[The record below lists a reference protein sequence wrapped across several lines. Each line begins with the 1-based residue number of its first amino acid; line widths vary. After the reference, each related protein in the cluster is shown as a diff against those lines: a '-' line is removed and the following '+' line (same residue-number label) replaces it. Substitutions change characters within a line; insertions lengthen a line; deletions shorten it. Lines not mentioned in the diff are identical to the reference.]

1 MQKTIEERN
10 RTLDTLEK
18 TLGDSSLELEKSKER
33 TISQNDQLK
42 KLNQEKRS
50 LEDRLDTL
58 TKKLELLTSGML
70 KKSIPVD

>member
-1 MQKTIEERN
+1 MQKIIEERN